1 MNRGRDD
8 LFRNESEE
16 YDGVGL
22 GEEGDDVE

>member
-8 LFRNESEE
+8 VFRDESED